1 MTKNKKQANF
11 RYKKRYL
18 SVKVVKLHQD
28 VIINPLRISD
38 LEVMDSRVE
47 DTNNNTNL
55 ADSSEIK
62 KPLHLKFMNRWL
74 STNTEL

>member
-1 MTKNKKQANF
+1 
-11 RYKKRYL
+11 
-18 SVKVVKLHQD
+18 
-28 VIINPLRISD
+28 
-38 LEVMDSRVE
+38 MDSRVE

-62 KPLHLKFMNRWL
+62 KSLHLKLMNSWL